1 MEKMKVKFYL
11 TEKTAKAL
19 LATYAVE
26 QCILWLSSRHH
37 EWLPT
42 ENFTGDYCKV
52 RMLHE
57 LMQLYADIDDIN
69 RTHTPDYVEYF
80 ERFRRIGYCDLTADY
95 VLHALAHGSVEEA
108 MQYGKRLP
116 CKRNRE
122 WCIIP
127 D

>member
-1 MEKMKVKFYL
+1 MEKIKVKFYL
-11 TEKTAKAL
+11 TEKTARGL
-19 LATYAVE
+19 LARDAIE
-26 QCILWLSSRHH
+26 QCVLELSSRHH

-42 ENFTGDYCKV
+42 ENFTGMRRKV

-57 LMQLYADIDDIN
+57 LMQLHADIDD
-69 RTHTPDYVEYF
+69 RTHTPDYAEYI

-95 VLHALAHGSVEEA
+95 VLVALANDNLEKA
-108 MQYGKRLP
+108 MRYGKRLP